1 MMERET
7 QDFLL
12 QLKGIL
18 QEWKNINDNEEYS
31 QQLQQIGSA
40 VEEKQQLAA
49 GFLLL
54 AELIYRFERQLDEI
68 DLIKESKYTEYIE
81 KKEFFSRLK
90 SDISD
95 ILHYI
100 SHTIEKETTQ
110 GNESAQTLLG
120 MMYASGTGVIKNT
133 EKAAKLLEEVAQDS
147 HSFVFFILG
156 IIYNKKKIYEKSL
169 FWMTKYE
176 KSTHDALAQGYLGDY
191 YDEGHGVEA
200 NKKTAFYWY
209 QKSAM
214 QGFADSQTGMG
225 NFYYYG
231 ETVPKDYARA
241 RAWYEKAAAQGHI
254 NGSLNLA
261 KLYADGLGGPVDK
274 QKAFEL
280 YKYAAEKG
288 NITGEATLGSCYLLG
303 IGVKQD
309 FTEAV
314 KWFKKC
320 AEKEEPIA
328 MFLLGNCYIKG
339 TGIPKD
345 ICKGLAWIRKAAVH
359 EVPDAECVLG
369 NLYRDGVGV
378 KQDYTEAVKWYRK
391 AAEHGNLNAIA
402 ELSNAY
408 FSGIDVE
415 KNYVEAA
422 KWTKKA
428 AEQDG
433 VEAMALLR
441 AFYQQGIGVAQDYQ
455 LAIEWCLKAAKQESA
470 IAANRLGVLYGEG
483 LGVEKNDAEA
493 VKWYQKAA
501 AQDYPVAWGNL
512 GIYYYEGLYVN
523 KNYAKAVSLFKKAA
537 EQNGDMEA
545 KAMGEKWLG
554 VCYYNGNGVPKN
566 IDVAKQY
573 VLKAKER
580 GDKEAQE
587 VLDKMNNS
595 SSSGDCFITTA
606 TCVSLGKP
614 DDCYELNTFR
624 NFRDTW
630 LLKRFYGRLGFK
642 VYYWL
647 APKLVSR
654 INHLPNASTI
664 YRQTWV
670 QYLNPCL
677 HLLEEKKY
685 YQAMLVYITMAIR
698 LKVRFCYYNKK
709 G

>member
-1 MMERET
+1 MMDRET
-7 QDFLL
+7 KDFLL

-18 QEWKNINDNEEYS
+18 QEWKNINNSEEYS

-54 AELIYRFERQLDEI
+54 AELIYRFERQLDEL

-81 KKEFFSRLK
+81 KKEFLSKLK
-90 SDISD
+90 SDVSD
-95 ILHYI
+95 ILHGI
-100 SHTIEKETTQ
+100 SNTVEKETTQ
-110 GNESAQTLLG
+110 GNEPAQTLLG
-120 MMYASGTGVIKNT
+120 MMYASGIGVIKNT
-133 EKAAKLLEEVAQDS
+133 EKAAKLLEEVVQDS

-156 IIYNKKKIYEKSL
+156 IIYDKKKIYEKSL

-176 KSTHDALAQGYLGDY
+176 KSTHDALAQGYLGAY
-191 YDEGHGVEA
+191 YNDGLGVEK
-200 NKKTAFYWY
+200 NKKTAFYWF

-214 QGFADSQTGMG
+214 QGLAASQTAMG

-231 ETVPKDYARA
+231 ETVPKDYAKA

-261 KLYADGLGGPVDK
+261 TLYADGLGGPVDK

-280 YKYAAEKG
+280 YKYVAEKG
-288 NITGEATLGSCYLLG
+288 DINGEAALGNCYFQG

-309 FTEAV
+309 FVEAV
-314 KWFKKC
+314 KWLKKC
-320 AEKEEPIA
+320 AEKKEPNA
-328 MFLLGNCYIKG
+328 MFPLGNCYIE
-339 TGIPKD
+339 GIGVSKD
-345 ICKGLAWIRKAAVH
+345 IHKGVEWIKKAANH
-359 EVPDAECVLG
+359 ELPDAECALG
-369 NLYRDGVGV
+369 NMYRDGVGV
-378 KQDYTEAVKWYRK
+378 QQDYSEAVKWYRK
-391 AAEHGNLNAIA
+391 AAEHGEVKAMT
-402 ELSNAY
+402 ELGASY
-408 FSGIDVE
+408 FSGVGVE
-415 KNYVEAA
+415 KDYVESG
-422 KWTKKA
+422 KWFKKA
-428 AEQDG
+428 AEQGD
-433 VEAMALLR
+433 VEAMSTLGT
-441 AFYQQGIGVAQDYQ
+441 FYQQGIGVSQDYQ
-455 LAIEWCLKAAKQESA
+455 LAQKWYLKAAEKGSA
-470 IAANRLGVLYGEG
+470 SAANRLGVLYEDG

-493 VKWYQKAA
+493 VKWCQKAV
-501 AQDYPVAWGNL
+501 AQEYPMAQVNL
-512 GIYYYEGLYVN
+512 GYYYCEGIYVDT
-523 KNYAKAVSLFKKAA
+523 NYAKAVSLFKKAA
-537 EQNGDMEA
+537 EQNEDMEA

-554 VCYYNGNGVPKN
+554 ACYYNGHGVPKN
-566 IDVAKQY
+566 IEVAKQY
-573 VLKAKER
+573 VLKAKEH
-580 GDKEAQE
+580 GDKEAQKI
-587 VLDKMNNS
+587 LDKIKQEENRA
-595 SSSGDCFITTA
+595 SSSGSDCFITTA

-664 YRQTWV
+664 YRQTWE

-698 LKVRFCYYNKK
+698 LKLKF
-709 G
+709 